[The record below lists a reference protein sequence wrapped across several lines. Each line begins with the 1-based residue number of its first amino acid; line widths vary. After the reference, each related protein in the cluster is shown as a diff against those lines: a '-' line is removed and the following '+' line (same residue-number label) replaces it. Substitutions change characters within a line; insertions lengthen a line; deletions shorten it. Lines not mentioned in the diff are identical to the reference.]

1 MVFLGTN
8 FAQRTKGPD
17 LHRRKDR
24 SRVREEWVYKKVPA
38 TDVALI
44 DHTADGFTI
53 EEACRT
59 CASRTL
65 RHEKHCDV
73 AAHIL
78 VDCFQMGLELSDN
91 DKACAENILNSDG
104 DFFSVGRGLRHFIT
118 LMELQ
123 QLYNTEFSAAENCAK
138 RCMTRI
144 ITALPDMA
152 SVKDDHIAECA
163 AIMYTMQKAVTD
175 GFREYRQDYENALLS
190 LCGKSDKDP
199 FVYGT
204 ALGILYAFDPHRR
217 KLSEQA
223 MSSYL
228 KGDRNV
234 QIQGAEFLHGLFN
247 AARDIIMTD
256 DSFIRMTDTLIC
268 GLDYDDFIEILPSMK
283 LAFSCFTPYEIQQT
297 ATAVAKL
304 YDSDSAELLVEKP
317 MNERL
322 YSFGREIDKEIVKLL
337 SEEEKP

>member
-1 MVFLGTN
+1 MGI
-8 FAQRTKGPD
+8 Q
-17 LHRRKDR
+17 
-24 SRVREEWVYKKVPA
+24 KVPA

-163 AIMYTMQKAVTD
+163 AIMYTMQAVTD
-175 GFREYRQDYENALLS
+175 GFR
-190 LCGKSDKDP
+190 
-199 FVYGT
+199 
-204 ALGILYAFDPHRR
+204 I
-217 KLSEQA
+217 
-223 MSSYL
+223 SS
-228 KGDRNV
+228 
-234 QIQGAEFLHGLFN
+234 GL
-247 AARDIIMTD
+247 
-256 DSFIRMTDTLIC
+256 
-268 GLDYDDFIEILPSMK
+268 
-283 LAFSCFTPYEIQQT
+283 
-297 ATAVAKL
+297 
-304 YDSDSAELLVEKP
+304 
-317 MNERL
+317 
-322 YSFGREIDKEIVKLL
+322 
-337 SEEEKP
+337 